1 MQYINNYIVH
11 FTAGVIVI
19 IKRQTRP
26 NLQIDNIDDLILH
39 INKVGVKKLKRCSDS
54 NRQLL
59 YKILESEHHSSAEFK
74 KEMQKSWKHAYK
86 DLSVFGWSDA
96 EILEETNIRTE
107 TKKRALA
114 TSLKNTGMS
123 ESEYRRSRQNLCPE
137 FWIRRGYSVEAA
149 KLKIKEIQSSNSKKV
164 QNQQK
169 RESSPRTLDY
179 WIKKGVH
186 NPEERRSLFQ
196 RESSKRCPEYW
207 MNRGC
212 TYTEAL
218 EMVSSTQRESAACYY
233 NNTSISDIRTKNRL
247 CVEYYQAKG
256 LTEEE
261 IAQQLKDNGRTFSL
275 EMCQA
280 KYGEDD
286 GFVIWQE
293 RQKKWQQTLNEK
305 SPEELKVI
313 REKQGIMSG
322 RKWDTLNVPGIFY
335 IIQIS
340 SSKLK
345 IGITIR
351 DIDKRYA
358 ASELSNKRI
367 HVHPVDDI
375 QTAYAIEQ
383 SIKRNHLA
391 EIKKADYGVFG
402 WTEVLDAE
410 FDDVLNELT
419 ELINKDNLNLLKE
432 HGKNENNT

>member
-1 MQYINNYIVH
+1 
-11 FTAGVIVI
+11 
-19 IKRQTRP
+19 
-26 NLQIDNIDDLILH
+26 
-39 INKVGVKKLKRCSDS
+39 
-54 NRQLL
+54 
-59 YKILESEHHSSAEFK
+59 
-74 KEMQKSWKHAYK
+74 MQKSWKHAYK

-107 TKKRALA
+107 TKKRA
-114 TSLKNTGMS
+114 
-123 ESEYRRSRQNLCPE
+123 
-137 FWIRRGYSVEAA
+137 
-149 KLKIKEIQSSNSKKV
+149 
-164 QNQQK
+164 
-169 RESSPRTLDY
+169 SSPRTLDY

-275 EMCQA
+275 EICQA

-322 RKWDTLNVPGIFY
+322 RKWDALNVPGIFY